1 MKFLIE
7 IVIGLVLLVLYFAV
21 LAAFGV
27 GIFLLGVPEETARLG
42 TCILAMVI
50 PVVIVEVRQK
60 KHLKGS
66 HG

>member
-1 MKFLIE
+1 MKSLIQTA
-7 IVIGLVLLVLYFAV
+7 IGLVFLILYFAA

-27 GIFLLGVPEETARLG
+27 GIFLLGVPEETARLL
-42 TCILAMVI
+42 TCVLAMVI
-50 PVVIVEVRQK
+50 PIVIVEVRQN